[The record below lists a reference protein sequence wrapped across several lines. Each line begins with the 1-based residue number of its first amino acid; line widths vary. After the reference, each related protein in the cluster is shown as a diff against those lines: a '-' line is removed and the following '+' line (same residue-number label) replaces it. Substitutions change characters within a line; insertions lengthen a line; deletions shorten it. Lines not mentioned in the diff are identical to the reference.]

1 MQCWQVIELMD
12 KFVADRLPSDRAA
25 ELEAHLNECDS
36 CWAAYL
42 AAQEQD
48 DLAPP
53 DSEQEELTLLD
64 VALADPALARSM
76 TTEPPALPQGWVDQ
90 VVDQI
95 DWAPPA
101 KAPVRWWSKALRHP
115 AVSGTYAAAAA
126 ILVFS
131 VAQRLFLWQ
140 ATTNGLGALLWQG
153 QLKLAILGDRLLE
166 VGTWVSNLL
175 HF

>member
-1 MQCWQVIELMD
+1 MQCWQVINLMP
-12 KFVADRLPSDRAA
+12 KFVADRLPADQAA

-48 DLAPP
+48 DL
-53 DSEQEELTLLD
+53 TLLD
-64 VALADPALARSM
+64 QSFADPALVRMM
-76 TTEPPALPQGWVDQ
+76 TTEPPALPQSWVDQ

-101 KAPVRWWSKALRHP
+101 PAPVRWWAKALRSP
-115 AVSGTYAAAAA
+115 VVSGTYAAAAA

-131 VAQRLFLWQ
+131 VAQRVFLWQ
-140 ATTNGLGALLWQG
+140 ATTNGLGALIWQG
-153 QLKLAILGDRLLE
+153 QLRLAMLSDRLIE
-166 VGTWVSNLL
+166 AGTWATNLL
-175 HF
+175 QNLF